1 MRKPLLGF
9 LLIWVA
15 LLCVSC
21 GPSIP
26 EGTTPSPP
34 PASGKTATILGT
46 VTDRIWETPL
56 PGVLVKA
63 ETQSGG
69 FFYTYSNASG
79 QFELRVPLEQM
90 TVTWSKEGYQPHY
103 LSVSFSTA
111 GQLLRYEVRLSPLS

>member
-15 LLCVSC
+15 LFCVSC

-26 EGTTPSPP
+26 EGTAPSPP

-69 FFYTYSNASG
+69 FFYTYSNANG

-90 TVTWSKEGYQPHY
+90 TVTWSKEGYQPFY
-103 LSVSFSTA
+103 LSASFSTA
-111 GQLLRYEVRLSPLS
+111 GQLLRYQVCLSPLS